1 MRTLHI
7 NTENQTITEIDC
19 NGLADEQAVVGGNIE
34 SAHRLEN
41 DVDRIMVNEDG
52 LFTLSQDTGWFFVD
66 GAFNPFKG
74 NGVLVGVNE
83 DTGDTVDAQVSL
95 EDLRAQVRFMSAL
108 EVSVMAQA
116 RRGSLTEA
124 GY

>member
-1 MRTLHI
+1 MRAIQI
-7 NTENQTITEIDC
+7 NSENQTITEIDC

-52 LFTLSQDTGWFFVD
+52 LFTLPQDTGWFFVD

-74 NGVLVGVNE
+74 NGVLVGVSE
-83 DTGDTVDAQVSL
+83 DTGETVDAQVSL
-95 EDLRAQVRFMSAL
+95 EDLKAQVKFMTAS
-108 EVSVMAQA
+108 EVVEMSQA
-116 RRGSLTEA
+116 RRASETA
-124 GY
+124 R